1 MILPVTPTVAICLNN
16 LASAKDKE
24 SSSVGKTSCRYLGGC
39 NWKVLPYVLACV
51 CSIGI
56 SLPPSFAAPL
66 SVEGDSRGKLP
77 WVYSVAKDPAGG
89 SSTLSLPTPRG
100 EVELNA
106 EQQEFDN
113 INQVIVASGKVT
125 LRFNNALLSADKI
138 RVNLNTK
145 IAIAEGNVTLIRGQQ
160 ILYGKQ
166 FEYNFQDDKGSI
178 TQARGDI
185 YQPTLVND
193 LNINPNA
200 AASTPAGE
208 RTFTESTLSDRLIK
222 NQPLTTIT
230 NTSTIGTAIGSD
242 RGIENRPAFKSSG
255 SINRLRFQADKV
267 DFVGEQITADK
278 VRLTN
283 DPFSPPE
290 LEIKAD
296 RLQFKTI
303 NTEED
308 EVNLSNPQVLLGGN
322 VNLPV
327 VKDRFVLNK
336 LGKDSNPLNIGYDS
350 DERGGVYLER
360 SLYPIFNKDL
370 RLAVTPQYFI
380 QRAITQLKPIDTS
393 VFGVKTKLDA
403 NLTPSTSLEA
413 SAALTGISTN
423 NLGENI
429 RAKAVVNQKL
439 SLFNYPHSFA
449 AEANYRDRIFNNSL
463 GLQDVQSTVGGTL
476 SSSVIPIANTGINFD
491 YQVGAQVI
499 NANTDRANLLST
511 ARSNDLVTLTRY
523 QAAGNL
529 SRSFKLWEGQGLP
542 ADNKEAYNYSPV
554 PVVPYL
560 QLNTGIRGSVSGY
573 SNGDNLSSM
582 GYSIGIQGQI
592 GNFTRSSFDY
602 TGFNLNYFQR
612 FQGAESPF
620 LFDRNVDNRVL
631 SAGIL
636 QQVSGPFRLGIQSSL
651 NLDTGKQIS
660 TDYYLEYSRR
670 TYNAILRYNPTL
682 SLITIGF
689 RLNDFNWDGVTSEF

>member
-1 MILPVTPTVAICLNN
+1 
-16 LASAKDKE
+16 
-24 SSSVGKTSCRYLGGC
+24 VGKTSCRYVGWC
-39 NWKVLPYVLACV
+39 DWKVLPYVLAYV

-66 SVEGDSRGKLP
+66 AVDSPGERAKLP
-77 WVYSVAKDPAGG
+77 MVYSIVQNTERG
-89 SSTLSLPTPRG
+89 SPTTSLSTPRG
-100 EVELNA
+100 AIELNA

-125 LRFNNALLSADKI
+125 LRFNNALLSADKL

-145 IAIAEGNVTLIRGQQ
+145 IAIAEGNVSLIRGKQ

-166 FEYNFQDDKGSI
+166 FEYNFEDDKGSI

-193 LNINPNA
+193 LNSITNA
-200 AASTPAGE
+200 AVSTPAGE
-208 RTFTESTLSDRLIK
+208 KTFTEPTLSDRLLK

-242 RGIENRPAFKSSG
+242 RTIENRPAFKSSG

-267 DFVGEQITADK
+267 DFVGEQITAEK
-278 VRLTN
+278 VRITN

-296 RLQFKTI
+296 RIQFKTI

-336 LGKDSNPLNIGYDS
+336 LGKDTNPLDIGYDG
-350 DERGGVYLER
+350 DERGGVYIER
-360 SLYPIFNKDL
+360 SLYPIFNPDL
-370 RLAVTPQYFI
+370 RLTVTPQYFI

-393 VFGVKTKLDA
+393 VFGVRTKLEA
-403 NLTPSTSLEA
+403 NLTPTTTLEA

-423 NLGENI
+423 NLGENL
-429 RAKAVVNQKL
+429 RAKAIVTQKFG
-439 SLFNYPHSFA
+439 LFNYPHSFA
-449 AEANYRDRIFNNSL
+449 AEATYRDRIFNNSL
-463 GLQDVQSTVGGTL
+463 GLQDVQSTVGGIL
-476 SSSVIPIANTGINFD
+476 SSSIIPISTTGINFN
-491 YQVGAQVI
+491 YQIGAQVI

-511 ARSNDLVTLTRY
+511 PRTNDLVTLTRY

-529 SRSFKLWEGQGLP
+529 TRSFRLWEGQGLP

-560 QLNTGIRGSVSGY
+560 QLNTGIQGAVAGY
-573 SNGDNLSSM
+573 SSGDNLSSM
-582 GYSIGIQGQI
+582 GYNIGIQGQI

-612 FQGAESPF
+612 FQGADSPF
-620 LFDRNVDNRVL
+620 LFDRIVDNKIL

-636 QQVSGPFRLGIQSSL
+636 QQVSGPFRLGIQASV

>member
-1 MILPVTPTVAICLNN
+1 MGK
-16 LASAKDKE
+16 ASYRY
-24 SSSVGKTSCRYLGGC
+24 VGRCG
-39 NWKVLPYVLACV
+39 WKVLPYVLVCA

-56 SLPPSFAAPL
+56 YLPPSFAAPVVTEQGL
-66 SVEGDSRGKLP
+66 PAKLLM
-77 WVYSVAKDPAGG
+77 VYSIAKDPVGD
-89 SSTLSLPTPRG
+89 SSTTNLSTPRG
-100 EVELNA
+100 LVELNA

-113 INQVIVASGKVT
+113 INQVIIASGKVT
-125 LRFNNALLSADKI
+125 LRFKNALLSADKL

-166 FEYNFQDDKGSI
+166 FEYNFDADKGSI

-193 LNINPNA
+193 LGSISNPIV
-200 AASTPAGE
+200 STPAGE
-208 RTFTESTLSDRLIK
+208 KTFTEPTLSDRLLK
-222 NQPLTTIT
+222 NQPLTAIT

-242 RGIENRPAFKSSG
+242 RDIENRPAFKSSG

-267 DFVGEQITADK
+267 EFVGEQITADK

-290 LEIKAD
+290 LEIKTD
-296 RLQFKTI
+296 RIQFKTI

-308 EVNLSNPQVLLGGN
+308 EVNLSNPQVLFGGN
-322 VNLPV
+322 FNLPV

-336 LGKDSNPLNIGYDS
+336 LGKDPNPLNIGYDG
-350 DERGGVYLER
+350 DERGGVYIER

-370 RLAVTPQYFI
+370 RLTVTPQYFI

-393 VFGVKTKLDA
+393 VFGVRTKLEA
-403 NLTPSTSLEA
+403 NLAPTTTVEA
-413 SAALTGISTN
+413 SAAITGISTN
-423 NLGENI
+423 NLLENT
-429 RAKAVVNQKL
+429 RAKAVVTQKFG
-439 SLFNYPHSFA
+439 LFNYPHSFA
-449 AEANYRDRIFNNSL
+449 AEATYRDRVFNNSL
-463 GLQDVQSTVGGTL
+463 GLQDVQSTFGGIL
-476 SSSVIPIANTGINFD
+476 SSSIIPISNTGINFN
-491 YQVGAQVI
+491 YQIGAQVI
-499 NANTDRANLLST
+499 NANTDRANLLSIP
-511 ARSNDLVTLTRY
+511 RSNNLVTLTRY

-529 SRSFKLWEGQGLP
+529 TRSFKLWQGQGLA

-560 QLNTGIRGSVSGY
+560 QLNTGIQGSVSGY
-573 SNGDNLSSM
+573 SSGDNLSSM
-582 GYSIGIQGQI
+582 GYNIGIQGQI

-612 FQGAESPF
+612 FQGADSPF
-620 LFDRNVDNRVL
+620 LFDRIVDNRIL
-631 SAGIL
+631 SGGIL
-636 QQVSGPFRLGIQSSL
+636 QQISGPFRLGIQASV
-651 NLDTGKQIS
+651 NLDTGNQIS

-670 TYNAILRYNPTL
+670 TYNGILRYNPTL
-682 SLITIGF
+682 QLITIGF

>member
-1 MILPVTPTVAICLNN
+1 
-16 LASAKDKE
+16 
-24 SSSVGKTSCRYLGGC
+24 VGKTSCRYVGRCG
-39 NWKVLPYVLACV
+39 WKVLPYVLAYV

-56 SLPPSFAAPL
+56 SLPPSLAAPL
-66 SVEGDSRGKLP
+66 AVDSPGEKANSPLLYSIVQNTERGSP
-77 WVYSVAKDPAGG
+77 TTS
-89 SSTLSLPTPRG
+89 LSTPRG
-100 EVELNA
+100 AIELNA

-113 INQVIVASGKVT
+113 INQVIIASGKVT
-125 LRFNNALLSADKI
+125 LRFNNALLRADKL

-145 IAIAEGNVTLIRGQQ
+145 IAIAEGNVSLIRGQQ

-193 LNINPNA
+193 LNSIPNTA
-200 AASTPAGE
+200 VSTPAGE
-208 RTFTESTLSDRLIK
+208 KTFTEPTLSDRLVK

-230 NTSTIGTAIGSD
+230 NTSSIGTAIGSD
-242 RGIENRPAFKSSG
+242 RNIETRPVFKSSG

-267 DFVGEQITADK
+267 DFVGEQITAEK

-296 RLQFKTI
+296 RIQFKTV

-308 EVNLSNPQVLLGGN
+308 EVTLSSPQVLLGGN
-322 VNLPV
+322 LNLPV

-336 LGKDSNPLNIGYDS
+336 LGKDTNPLDIGYDG
-350 DERGGVYLER
+350 DERGGVYIER
-360 SLYPIFNKDL
+360 SLYPIFNRDL
-370 RLAVTPQYFI
+370 RLTVTPQYFI

-393 VFGVKTKLDA
+393 VFGVRTKLEA
-403 NLTPSTSLEA
+403 NITPSTILQA

-423 NLGENI
+423 NLSENL
-429 RAKAVVNQKL
+429 RAKAVVTQNFG
-439 SLFNYPHSFA
+439 LFNYPHSFA
-449 AEANYRDRIFNNSL
+449 AEATYRDRVFNNSL
-463 GLQDVQSTVGGTL
+463 GLQDVQSTIGGVL
-476 SSSVIPIANTGINFD
+476 SSSIIPISNTGINFN
-491 YQVGAQVI
+491 YQIGAQSI

-511 ARSNDLVTLTRY
+511 PRANDLVTLTRY

-529 SRSFKLWEGQGLP
+529 TRSFRLWEGQGLP

-560 QLNTGIRGSVSGY
+560 QLNTGIQGSVAGY
-573 SNGDNLSSM
+573 SSGDNLSSM
-582 GYSIGIQGQI
+582 GYNIGIQGQI

-612 FQGAESPF
+612 FQGTESPF
-620 LFDRNVDNRVL
+620 LFDRIVDNKIL

-636 QQVSGPFRLGIQSSL
+636 QQVSGPFRLGIQASV

-682 SLITIGF
+682 SLVTIGF